1 MVTVYK
7 KISIQLCF
15 ATTISGPRECI
26 TRTRA
31 LSGLFSPFRKQN
43 GQKSKCVNLYTNLH
57 LSVLISGSLKN
68 VFIFLRQFFITV
80 IHVIMIICIS
90 LFHDH
95 KIILNFESFKIKF
108 TIRHSIVTRI
118 WHFIVTKR
126 LWKSSI
132 AIYQMSKFTRSD
144 DVCLFFQIAKSPPFY
159 SMHIS
164 SLPC

>member
-1 MVTVYK
+1 M
-7 KISIQLCF
+7 
-15 ATTISGPRECI
+15 
-26 TRTRA
+26 
-31 LSGLFSPFRKQN
+31 
-43 GQKSKCVNLYTNLH
+43 
-57 LSVLISGSLKN
+57 SGSLKN

-80 IHVIMIICIS
+80 FHVIMIICIS

-95 KIILNFESFKIKF
+95 KTILNFESFKIIF

-118 WHFIVTKR
+118 RHFIVTKR

-159 SMHIS
+159 SMHIHCIKFTVLIHVPAFFPVS
-164 SLPC
+164 HQLNESRLLPQKKSQFSFSYNFII